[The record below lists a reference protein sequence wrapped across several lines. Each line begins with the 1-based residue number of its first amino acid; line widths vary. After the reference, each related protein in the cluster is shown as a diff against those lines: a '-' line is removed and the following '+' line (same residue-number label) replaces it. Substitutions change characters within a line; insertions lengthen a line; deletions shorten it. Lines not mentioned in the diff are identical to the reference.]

1 MQVTNITNFRNNIY
15 NVVDDIIKYNEP
27 VHISAKNGNVVVIS
41 EDDYNSIVESLYL
54 SSIKPVK
61 EQIIEGL
68 NAGDDE
74 FEEFKW

>member
-41 EDDYNSIVESLYL
+41 EDDYNSIVETLYL

>member
-41 EDDYNSIVESLYL
+41 EDDYNSIVETLYL

-68 NAGDDE
+68 NAGYDE

>member
-41 EDDYNSIVESLYL
+41 EDDYNSRPTVQVIS
-54 SSIKPVK
+54 K
-61 EQIIEGL
+61 
-68 NAGDDE
+68 NR
-74 FEEFKW
+74 